1 MTGGGRG
8 AATLTG
14 AICAIAVLV
23 YASHVPRDGIT
34 LLGTPEAT
42 GQSAPAGPASPG
54 VVAARPATP
63 ADGAGTQVDLSVVVW
78 PRGPGRGRVA
88 WSVTC
93 PPMTSACRT
102 AARRWATLAS
112 EGGGPCRPM
121 RSRLPE
127 AMITGYVNGRYVAA
141 WVDQRDGCGLV
152 RWTSLAALLKRPARP
167 PSAPSAP
174 GAPVPAPA
182 GPVRNPS

>member
-14 AICAIAVLV
+14 AICAIAVLM
-23 YASHVPRDGIT
+23 YASHVPRDRVT
-34 LLGTPEAT
+34 LLGTPEAA
-42 GQSAPAGPASPG
+42 GQPAVAAHAPRGAA
-54 VVAARPATP
+54 AARPATP
-63 ADGAGTQVDLSVVVW
+63 ADEAATQVDLSVVVW

-127 AMITGYVNGRYVAA
+127 AMVTGYVNGRHVAA
-141 WVDQRDGCGLV
+141 WVDQRDGCGFM
-152 RWTSLAALLKRPARP
+152 RWTSLAALLKRPV
-167 PSAPSAP
+167 SAQSTSR
-174 GAPVPAPA
+174 APVPAPA
-182 GPVRNPS
+182 VPVRNPA